1 MNIEHQQGDA
11 LVASLDLAL
20 LLPRYRHSQRRL
32 VLVDFEDTLWQRNPR
47 RRHEG
52 QGEGIP
58 LEAIEVVKRLS
69 GDSRNEVWILS
80 GLPVKTLGAV
90 AAQLP
95 KVGFVSVSP
104 FVQGYTSGLTIDGN
118 TGLRTVAS

>member
-1 MNIEHQQGDA
+1 MNIEHQQGDE

-47 RRHEG
+47 RRQEG

-58 LEAIEVVKRLS
+58 LEAIEIVRRLS
-69 GDSRNEVWILS
+69 EDSRNEVWLLS
-80 GLPVKTLGAV
+80 GLPVKTLDAV
-90 AAQLP
+90 AVQLP
-95 KVGFVSVSP
+95 KVGFV
-104 FVQGYTSGLTIDGN
+104 
-118 TGLRTVAS
+118 